1 VLTALIIDDETPS
14 REELKALLAEHNDV
28 EVVAECANAIEG
40 LSAIHRLR
48 PDVVFLDIQMPR
60 VSGLEMVAMIEPSA
74 LPHIVFVT
82 AYDQHALQAFEEHA
96 ADYLLKPIDPQ
107 RLARTLDWLRSGAR
121 PAGRAFP
128 GADTALQQIPC
139 IARNRIFLIALHE
152 VEYVNT
158 EVSGVQVVG
167 CSRQGVTEL
176 TLKLLQERTPLIRCH
191 RQYLVNLEQIA
202 EIELLENGAAEIV
215 THSGKRVPVSRRHLR
230 EIKDKLLIA

>member
-1 VLTALIIDDETPS
+1 VLTALIIDDEAPS
-14 REELKALLAEHNDV
+14 REELKALLAEAPDV

-40 LSAIHRLR
+40 LAAIHRLR

-60 VSGLEMVAMIEPSA
+60 ISGLEMVAMIEASA

-82 AYDQHALQAFEEHA
+82 AYDEHALRAFEEHA

-121 PAGRAFP
+121 PSGRAFP
-128 GADTALQQIPC
+128 GAETALPHIPC
-139 IARNRIFLIALHE
+139 IARNRIFLIAVQD

-158 EVSGVQVVG
+158 DLSGVQVVG
-167 CSRQGVTEL
+167 CNRQGITEL
-176 TLKLLQERTPLIRCH
+176 TLKLLQERTLLMRCH

-202 EIELLENGAAEIV
+202 EIELLENGAAEII